1 VSRRKHSKQETPPDE
16 PAEPN
21 PNPEADEGALWSAP
35 AEAAAEAPAEVPAEA
50 PAGARVEAGDVA
62 PQPVAA
68 GRAADEA
75 PAAPDGS
82 ASEVE
87 RLRGQAAE
95 YLDGWQRARAEFAN
109 YKKRIERE
117 QEESRARVVADML
130 QDFVT
135 ILDDLERA
143 LRDRPAEG
151 DAAAWASG
159 IDMIQRK
166 LMAVLDAEG
175 VRPIIPVAGETF
187 DPNVHEAV
195 SHEPSPD
202 HGEGQIIDVIHQGYR
217 IGERVIRPSL
227 VRVAK

>member
-1 VSRRKHSKQETPPDE
+1 MAKKDAGKTQKAET
-16 PAEPN
+16 AEPSQAYDQ
-21 PNPEADEGALWSAP
+21 PVESS
-35 AEAAAEAPAEVPAEA
+35 AAELNSIDSDRAAQEAEVLQQE
-50 PAGARVEAGDVA
+50 VEALR
-62 PQPVAA
+62 QQLA
-68 GRAADEA
+68 GQ
-75 PAAPDGS
+75 
-82 ASEVE
+82 
-87 RLRGQAAE
+87 QAKAEE

-109 YKKRIERE
+109 YKKRVERE

-143 LRDRPAEG
+143 LRDRPTDG

-175 VRPIIPVAGETF
+175 VRPMIPVAGEMF
-187 DPNVHEAV
+187 DPNVHEAI

-202 HGEGQIIDVIHQGYR
+202 HTEGQIIGIIHQGYR
-217 IGERVIRPSL
+217 IGERVIRPAL